1 MSSPADHLPL
11 PLPENAINAL
21 LETLRLPL
29 ATSISNPKTMAQY
42 HSVYFL
48 TLPPT
53 ELSRGYSEL
62 ILRVAGNHIPKIK
75 TMNEIGV
82 MTWVSKNTTIPL
94 PEVIAYDASTRN
106 PIAHEYTLFSRIPG
120 VTLSDIYG
128 SLSDKQQNDIL
139 DQLMDFLT
147 QLQAHKFDGLGGL
160 IVDDQGAVHIGP
172 VVDETFWQ
180 VADIEAFWGLF
191 ETVESLNIGGP
202 YDTYSDY
209 MSAHVMKYIRL
220 IRTHPSL
227 EFMRD
232 IIPHIYGF
240 LTAIRRHSDAV
251 NNIKHRLAHK
261 NLHFANMMYDPST
274 GKITGVLDWEF
285 AGVVPSPQWN
295 PRRSFLW
302 NGTDTPESLA
312 EKYKLMEVFE
322 KRCKEKGCTFFEDAQ
337 YTSTLQEHMQG
348 AADFLRAIVEVS
360 PRGQRQ
366 DLVLGWK
373 LKVLENISKFE
384 A

>member
-1 MSSPADHLPL
+1 MSSPADHL

-21 LETLRLPL
+21 LEALRLPQ
-29 ATSISNPKTMAQY
+29 ATSISNPKTTAQY

-62 ILRVAGNHIPKIK
+62 VLRVGGKHIPKIK

-106 PIAHEYTLFSRIPG
+106 PIAHEYTLLSRIPG

-128 SLSDKQQNDIL
+128 SLSDKQQSDIL

-147 QLQAHKFDGLGGL
+147 QLQAHEFDGLGGL
-160 IVDDQGAVHIGP
+160 IVDDQGAVQIGP

-180 VADIEAFWGLF
+180 VADIEAFWSLF

-209 MSAHVMKYIRL
+209 ISAHVMKYIRL

-227 EFMRD
+227 GFMRD

-261 NLHFANMMYDPST
+261 DLHFANMMYDPST

-285 AGVVPSPQWN
+285 ASVVPSPQWN

-302 NGTDTPESLA
+302 NGIDTPESLA

-322 KRCKEKGCTFFEDAQ
+322 KRCRRK
-337 YTSTLQEHMQG
+337 
-348 AADFLRAIVEVS
+348 AALDFLRAIVEVS